1 MPITIQNAHQLLASS
16 FYVHIFLNMLE
27 VAGVFPMCMAP
38 NKICKNGNYFQIHF
52 KTKSSSA
59 SVKLDFSEEREQESR
74 STTTREREPERERH
88 I

>member
-74 STTTREREPERERH
+74 STTTREREQESH